1 MSLPDVIFTFSF
13 GGKKKEYNF
22 FEFDSFDEIRKRII
36 EDYNLDETMLLT
48 FDFPSQYNQHFQTQK
63 EKLKINQFFDE
74 ETFEYF
80 KKLTIELLQEKN
92 FFSKHQKIIINK
104 VSKLP
109 DGLPSLKKH
118 LQKQLEDQLKTLLM
132 KIKVNVQS
140 KLSNENNYYYIENL
154 KNKAFEF
161 VCHKNIICN
170 NCFKTNFIGFRFICT
185 ECDRFNL
192 CENCELLKTQLIIEH
207 NPNHLFIQIPT
218 PVNEEMLFYNNII
231 ERKNQLIKVNVG
243 DIKTKNIKPYVII
256 HNTGENSFK
265 NCTLYP
271 ICYGEGYILGD
282 VIKITEDI
290 KKNESIK
297 IDIKLNEFHDSG
309 VSKWR
314 MITEN
319 GIPFGEVIYL
329 TLIVDE
335 SESKK

>member
-1 MSLPDVIFTFSF
+1 MSNQDVIFTFSF
-13 GGKKKEYNF
+13 EGKKKEYEF
-22 FEFDSFDEIRKRII
+22 YIFDSFYEIRKKII
-36 EDYNLDETMLLT
+36 EDYNLDENILLT
-48 FDFPSQYNQHFQTQK
+48 FDFPPQYNQYFQTQNI
-63 EKLKINQFFDE
+63 KLKIEQFFDE

-80 KKLTIELLQEKN
+80 KKLTEGLDTKFFNKN
-92 FFSKHQKIIINK
+92 QKITIKK
-104 VSKLP
+104 VPKLP

-140 KLSNENNYYYIENL
+140 KLSNENNYYNIENL
-154 KNKAFEF
+154 KNKDFEF

-218 PVNEEMLFYNNII
+218 PVNEELLFYNNII

-265 NCTLYP
+265 NCILYP

-282 VIKITEDI
+282 IIKITEDI
-290 KKNESIK
+290 KKNDSIK
-297 IDIKLNEFHDSG
+297 IEIKLDEFHDSG

-319 GIPFGEVIYL
+319 GVPFGEVIYL

-335 SESKK
+335 SEKK